1 LLATTSERSEESI
14 RRELSAKRSTSINDE
29 RGAMAKQVKPF
40 GEWDYAHTVGQQYAA
55 FGNFNYGATCA
66 AQGLSLIG
74 CQQGA
79 GLAAYGTASK
89 NVLGGGP
96 WIAGPGNVINPAT
109 AKLRMG
115 LPDYGDQSIPSENPS
130 VINGYNAQIWHQ
142 VCHQ

>member
-1 LLATTSERSEESI
+1 MLPSLPTVLLSFLKTPMYPTSGFYLHQSR
-14 RRELSAKRSTSINDE
+14 
-29 RGAMAKQVKPF
+29 
-40 GEWDYAHTVGQQYAA
+40 
-55 FGNFNYGATCA
+55 NFNYGSTCA

-89 NVLGGGP
+89 NALGGGP
-96 WIAGPGNVINPAT
+96 WTAGPGNVINPAN
-109 AKLRMG
+109 ANG